1 MDITILKEALAY
13 YITKDNISQQDRLEA
28 IKGLDDL
35 CALRESASKNNDDYP
50 GVEFVSN
57 MTLLDLCNLTMYDTF
72 GELARRYNGDP
83 PVYLFARHVHEQLGL
98 PSITYK
104 QFEMAADFLS
114 DLWHDNEAD
123 GANDESGKFKR
134 STSCT

>member
-1 MDITILKEALAY
+1 MYIKVLKDALAY
-13 YITKDNISQQDRLEA
+13 YTTKNDISQSDLLEA
-28 IKGLDDL
+28 VKGLEDL
-35 CALRESASKNNDDYP
+35 CALQESALKNNDDYP
-50 GVEFVSN
+50 VIEFVSN

-72 GELARRYNGDP
+72 GELARRYNGNP
-83 PVYLFARHVHEQLGL
+83 PIYLFARHVHEQLGL

-134 STSCT
+134 STPCT